1 MAEINL
7 LDNTARVADRV
18 DEFYRRLSDR
28 MKLGKQNLLRHLL
41 RLGVK
46 DRLRLQQEISLRT
59 SLKEYVRRSNGEV
72 VSVGYSFELH
82 GIYLARGVGKG
93 RPKGSSAANK
103 AAKDWLTPELDLL
116 LDEIADLIA
125 DGYADIVVAELR
137 INVPGFF
144 TKTIPSK

>member
-1 MAEINL
+1 MANPIQDDPRL
-7 LDNTARVADRV
+7 VTQRI
-18 DEFYRRLSDR
+18 DEFYQRLSNR

-46 DRLRLQQEISLRT
+46 ERLRLAQEVSLRAT
-59 SLKEYVRRSNGEV
+59 TKEYIRRKNGEIEK
-72 VSVGYSFELH
+72 VGFAFERH
-82 GIYLARGVGKG
+82 GIFLARGVGKG
-93 RPKGSSAANK
+93 RPIGTDQAKK

-137 INVPGFF
+137 INVPGLF

>member
-1 MAEINL
+1 MADNL

-18 DEFYRRLSDR
+18 DEFYQRLSDR

-46 DRLRLQQEISLRT
+46 DRIRLAKEVSLRS
-59 SLKEYVRRSNGEV
+59 SLKEYVRKQNKEV
-72 VSVGYSFELH
+72 VSVGYSFERH

-93 RPKGSSAANK
+93 RPKGSAAANQ

-125 DGYADIVVAELR
+125 DGYADIITAELR
-137 INVPGFF
+137 INIPGFY
-144 TKTIPSK
+144 TKTV